1 MQIWI
6 TEDWDKEE
14 RLKKAEKSSGVIL
27 KYDDEDDTLDK
38 ECVASASKAGSV
50 SIEAALDMVEQAIDC
65 FYDRVKESASHGWAK
80 SLEDIVRE
88 VKDEFSYVKKEAAST
103 SNVQFVSY
111 EHKGSLCRGV
121 LTLVIDGETVTFGQH
136 GPKPAQY
143 PEFWESGGDIF
154 DFDDDGVE
162 TKVNVTEGPW
172 IIHKD
177 ELPPQYQ
184 KYANEIA
191 AVFNENV
198 EHGCCGACV

>member
-1 MQIWI
+1 MKRINV
-6 TEDWDKEE
+6 EV
-14 RLKKAEKSSGVIL
+14 A
-27 KYDDEDDTLDK
+27 YDM
-38 ECVASASKAGSV
+38 
-50 SIEAALDMVEQAIDC
+50 IEQAINLFRDLAC
-65 FYDRVKESASHGWAK
+65 ESIGREWTKSIDEIAEKVKA
-80 SLEDIVRE
+80 
-88 VKDEFSYVKKEAAST
+88 EFLCAKKEST